1 MFLTKIDLDPARRLA
16 RKYLGSPQVMH
27 AVVLRATGGDDGDG
41 PGRVLWRADRGPAT
55 TTLYLLSPSEPD
67 CTQIVAEAGAAGT
80 RSMTLDYS
88 PFLATLD
95 AGQVWAF
102 RLTANPSYSAPR
114 GPEVRGK
121 RFGHVTVEQQRRW
134 LIERTPRY
142 GFELVPVSG
151 AAVDDAASGDV
162 AAADSTAATGADA
175 DAVAASASVVVV
187 RRERPVFGRRNPD
200 RDRRDRVTINR
211 TVYEGVARVTDPD
224 ALRHALVAGI
234 GRSKAYGCG
243 LMTLARVRRG

>member
-27 AVVLRATGGDDGDG
+27 AVVLKATGGDDGSG

-67 CTQIVAEAGAAGT
+67 CTRIVAEAGAAGT

-95 AGQVWAF
+95 AGQIWAF

-151 AAVDDAASGDV
+151 AAASGD
-162 AAADSTAATGADA
+162 AAVADSAAATGADA

>member
-41 PGRVLWRADRGPAT
+41 PGRVLWRADRGPT
-55 TTLYLLSPSEPD
+55 MTTLYLLSPSEPD
-67 CTQIVAEAGAAGT
+67 CTQLVAEAGAAGT
-80 RSMTLDYS
+80 RSLTLDYS

-102 RLTANPSYSAPR
+102 RLTANPSYAAPR

-121 RFGHVTVEQQRRW
+121 RYGHVTVEQQRQW

-142 GFELVPVSG
+142 GFELVPVPG
-151 AAVDDAASGDV
+151 TKAAEADDAASG
-162 AAADSTAATGADA
+162 AAATTSADA

-187 RRERPVFGRRNPD
+187 RRERPVFRRRNPD

-224 ALRHALVAGI
+224 ALRRALVAGI

-243 LMTLARVRRG
+243 LMTLARVRQD